1 MSKINEQK
9 EALRARG
16 FELEDLNN
24 CSDKVVSALYKSG
37 GATSYIPKKDIV
49 KCSVDR
55 ILALDSLNRVPHE
68 TMFTIKTLLNCP
80 VKNILLY
87 LYAVE
92 KNKIAALYEEADN
105 DKDKD
110 NDVLLNGV
118 LTLEDEFSQD
128 LSLIGIDTVNT

>member
-9 EALRARG
+9 EELRIRG
-16 FELEDLNN
+16 FEPKDLNN
-24 CSDKVVSALYKSG
+24 CSDEVISALYKSA

-49 KCSVDR
+49 NCSADR

-68 TMFTIKTLLNCP
+68 TMFTIVTLLNCP

-92 KNKIAALYEEADN
+92 KNKITGLYEGADN
-105 DKDKD
+105 DD
-110 NDVLLNGV
+110 DVLLNGV
-118 LTLEDEFSQD
+118 LILDNEFSQE
-128 LSLIGIDTVNT
+128 LSLIGTDNI

>member
-24 CSDKVVSALYKSG
+24 CSDEVVSALYKSG

-80 VKNILLY
+80 VKNIWLY
-87 LYAVE
+87 LYAVG
-92 KNKIAALYEEADN
+92 KNKIAELYEGADN
-105 DKDKD
+105 DD
-110 NDVLLNGV
+110 NVLLDGV
-118 LTLEDEFSQD
+118 LTLENEFSQE
-128 LSLIGIDTVNT
+128 LSLMGMDMDNI

>member
-9 EALRARG
+9 EMLRAKG

-24 CSDKVVSALYKSG
+24 CSDEVVSALYKSG

-105 DKDKD
+105 D
-110 NDVLLNGV
+110 NDDYVLLNGV

>member
-9 EALRARG
+9 ETLGARG

-24 CSDKVVSALYKSG
+24 CSDQVISALYKSG

-49 KCSVDR
+49 KCSADR
-55 ILALDSLNRVPHE
+55 ILALDSLNRVPYE

-87 LYAVE
+87 FYAVE
-92 KNKIAALYEEADN
+92 KNKIAALYEGAN
-105 DKDKD
+105 DD
-110 NDVLLNGV
+110 DVLYSMV
-118 LTLEDEFSQD
+118 Y
-128 LSLIGIDTVNT
+128 